1 MLESLTNILE
11 SLNRFLSEREK
22 LQKMEEGL
30 AESHQLMAL
39 VKEAEASPDGQ
50 HPLYKLSERY
60 FALQQAQNMMI
71 GATMSLRQKVE
82 DCDSRLSQYDMAI
95 HFLGNSQ
102 IRILIDK
109 EESKSIQ
116 VFNNLMLDDVKEFLQ
131 NAGQPTLIEQV
142 IFNIFISLY
151 INNFF
156 YFIYIYY
163 KFNLFS
169 FYSVQNQTMI

>member
-1 MLESLTNILE
+1 MLESLTTIIE
-11 SLNRFLSEREK
+11 SLNSFLSEREK

-39 VKEAEASPDGQ
+39 LKEAEASPVGQ
-50 HPLYKLSERY
+50 HPLYKLPERY

-82 DCDSRLSQYDMAI
+82 DCDLRLSQYKMAA
-95 HFLGNSQ
+95 HFLGTSQ
-102 IRILIDK
+102 IRILIEK

-116 VFNNLMLDDVKEFLQ
+116 IFNDILMDDVKEFLQ

-142 IFNIFISLY
+142 RKHI
-151 INNFF
+151 
-156 YFIYIYY
+156 
-163 KFNLFS
+163 
-169 FYSVQNQTMI
+169 